1 MGIREDELFSEL
13 KKLHAVL
20 AVPRTGRLRSRHR
33 SVCNAI
39 DKLVAILARP
49 MRIAVL
55 GEQNSGKSLLINYLL
70 KHQILP
76 SGSFSGEST
85 ELLIRYASE
94 PSVNA
99 VSADGSHIRLTSKA
113 FGRLVKPEMR
123 NTSITSGVIYDAW
136 HPDKR
141 QSALLG
147 SASGLVLETRKK
159 PLPPPRLI
167 EVGLPLGFLK
177 RIELVEVRAFPDGKA
192 TSPSRRVFRGVDST
206 IWCTLA
212 TQAWKETEIL
222 TLKSVPAAHRKS
234 SLMLVTYKDAIRS
247 AKDEAKIL
255 ARLRHSTKS
264 LFNDVVLVSLR
275 DAVQSLLDRDKE
287 TAERFRSGSNI
298 EGAENALIAMMM
310 EWRIRRLHKAS
321 RIIHRAAVT
330 VASSAYGRDMAR
342 AREIAVR
349 LDRLATEFLK
359 VSPRISLSNRA
370 A

>member
-1 MGIREDELFSEL
+1 MGVKEDELFSEL
-13 KKLHAVL
+13 KQLHAIL
-20 AVPRTGRLRSRHR
+20 AVSRTGRLRSRQK
-33 SVCNAI
+33 SVCNAL
-39 DKLVAILARP
+39 DKLAATLVRP

-76 SGSFSGEST
+76 SGSFSGERT

-99 VSADGSHIRLTSKA
+99 VSADGSRIRLTSKA

-123 NTSITSGVIYDAW
+123 NASISSSVIYDAW
-136 HPDKR
+136 VPDKR
-141 QSALLG
+141 QSALLEG
-147 SASGLVLETRKK
+147 ASGFVLETRKK
-159 PLPPPRLI
+159 SPPPPRLI

-177 RIELVEVRAFPDGKA
+177 RMELVEVRAFPDGKA

-222 TLKSVPAAHRKS
+222 TLKSVPPVHRKS
-234 SLMLVTYKDAIRS
+234 SLMLVTYKDAIRN

-255 ARLRHSTKS
+255 TRLRHSTKS

-287 TAERFRSGSNI
+287 TADRFRLVSNI
-298 EGAENALIAMMM
+298 EGAENALIAMML
-310 EWRIRRLHKAS
+310 EWRVRRLHKAS
-321 RIIHRAAVT
+321 RIIRRAALLI
-330 VASSAYGRDMAR
+330 ANSAHGRDMAR

-349 LDRLATEFLK
+349 LDRLANEFLK